1 MTNFF
6 NDESGAVTVD
16 WVVMTAAV
24 VGLGLAVVAGV
35 RSGAGGLGSDIS
47 TSLTGASVAS
57 LGTLG
62 GTGAGVVPDD
72 VPVSLP
78 EPSPVAL
85 PEPEPIILLGPA
97 PMMPDN

>member
-1 MTNFF
+1 MVNFF

-35 RSGAGGLGSDIS
+35 RSGVGGLGSGIS

-62 GTGAGVVPDD
+62 STGSGLVPDE
-72 VPVSLP
+72 VPVSMP
-78 EPSPVAL
+78 EPSPIAV
-85 PEPEPIILLGPA
+85 PDPEPIILLGPA
-97 PMMPDN
+97 PMMPDF